1 LAPRTIWSARGEPH
15 QALSGDGQ
23 TLVRTCNVP
32 GLSPV
37 VLVHNAPGWAESARI
52 IAGTALE
59 IDTNFDGTLF
69 VTRRGSVADV
79 YRLQQNVW
87 SPDNGSP
94 LDFSNDSTTTSPL
107 LTSIAMSRDGR
118 FIAAG
123 DAQDEHGTV
132 GPNYPPI
139 PDDENGSLGAVHVFE
154 RKSAGWKLR
163 RLMKPSVISRSSF
176 GISVGISGNGHNLI
190 VGAVDDLSGAT
201 GMHGDPA
208 DTSTP
213 QNQGAAWLY

>member
-1 LAPRTIWSARGEPH
+1 
-15 QALSGDGQ
+15 
-23 TLVRTCNVP
+23 VRTCNIP

-37 VLVHNAPGWAESARI
+37 VLVYNAPGWAESARI
-52 IAGTALE
+52 IAGTCVE

-69 VTRRGSVADV
+69 VARRGLAFADV

-87 SPDNGSP
+87 SPDSGSP
-94 LDFSNDSTTTSPL
+94 LDFETNVNKDSPL
-107 LTSIAMSRDGR
+107 YTSIAMSRDGK

-123 DAQDEHGTV
+123 DADDDHGTV
-132 GPNYPPI
+132 GPQYPPI
-139 PDDENGSLGAVHVFE
+139 PKAGTEARGGVYVFE

-163 RLMKPSVISRSSF
+163 RVMKPSLAGNTTF
-176 GISVGISGNGHNLI
+176 GNTVGISANGHNLI

-213 QNQGAAWLY
+213 QNRGAAWVY